1 MAKKSKSKT
10 GDDEEGSSSFNPYTH
25 LDDTLDSI
33 EKDFSLS
40 GSGLSRDERRMNTVS
55 LAIDLVLG
63 GGITAGGWYTFV
75 GGEQSSKSTLANSTM
90 AMAVNSSIPIVSM
103 WDYEGCFSD
112 DTVLKTNYGALG
124 FSDLLALLRLD
135 PSSFKPGEFRPVE
148 GLEVETLGQ
157 MVKVD
162 SVYFSGSKPMTKV
175 STASK
180 SLEGFAHPMLCLDL
194 NGNLVYRNLEDL
206 KIGDRVVTV

>member
-112 DTVLKTNYGALG
+112 DTGWRSPHRHVPFDAVLLHAHTTSQSAPP
-124 FSDLLALLRLD
+124 DRLRCPLRINSCD
-135 PSSFKPGEFRPVE
+135 R
-148 GLEVETLGQ
+148 GQ
-157 MVKVD
+157 
-162 SVYFSGSKPMTKV
+162 
-175 STASK
+175 TA
-180 SLEGFAHPMLCLDL
+180 
-194 NGNLVYRNLEDL
+194 R
-206 KIGDRVVTV
+206 

>member
-1 MAKKSKSKT
+1 MAKKSKNT
-10 GDDEEGSSSFNPYTH
+10 DDDHKGFDPYAS
-25 LDDTLDSI
+25 LDEVLDGI
-33 EKDFSLS
+33 EKDFALS
-40 GSGLSRDERRMNTVS
+40 GSGLSRDEQRMNTVS
-55 LAIDLVLG
+55 LAIDLILG
-63 GGITAGGWYTFV
+63 GGITAGGWYTFA

-90 AMAVNSSIPIVSM
+90 AMAVNTNIPVVSM

-124 FSDLLALLRLD
+124 FSDLLALLKLD

-180 SLEGFAHPMLCLDL
+180 SLEGFAHPMLCLDSH
-194 NGNLVYRNLEDL
+194 GNLVYKNLED
-206 KIGDRVVTV
+206 IRVGDRVVTV